1 MWDWKNR
8 INKIDLITE
17 LCTLQIK
24 DTHLCARTHQTFM
37 KIDHILGHKEKFN
50 IIPKADTAKAS
61 LFDRRAI
68 KLEIINKSLN

>member
-1 MWDWKNR
+1 
-8 INKIDLITE
+8 
-17 LCTLQIK
+17 
-24 DTHLCARTHQTFM
+24 M

-61 LFDRRAI
+61 SFDRRAI

>member
-1 MWDWKNR
+1 
-8 INKIDLITE
+8 
-17 LCTLQIK
+17 
-24 DTHLCARTHQTFM
+24 M

-68 KLEIINKSLN
+68 KLEIINKSLNWKANHLKIKHHFCK